1 MAVITLARQVGSG
14 GQTIANLLAERLGYR
29 VVGRRDLASEAM
41 RRGMLMPA
49 VFAEFADEQRLARVG
64 TDDLPPLYF
73 GFGELEYGEAL
84 RGAGPESPRGSLSVL
99 EAVGRER
106 RTLLL
111 TLASLAYALAAEDGI
126 VLIGGGGQYLLAG
139 LPAVLSVKIVAPA
152 EIRAERL
159 AGGYGLTMEAAR
171 EAVASGDREQREYNR
186 ALFDADWDDPL
197 HWDVIVNSEAV
208 APEVARDVI
217 LAGFGAGGTV
227 AAVTAEMAEVLSIA
241 SRVNQALMDDLF
253 AEAWLVAT
261 PTSDGVVVHG
271 DAVNAEQARA
281 ALEVAQRLGGG
292 RKVMSDVTVQGRAIG
307 GYG

>member
-1 MAVITLARQVGSG
+1 MAIITLARQVGSG

-41 RRGMLMPA
+41 RRGMRMPA
-49 VFAEFADEQRLARVG
+49 VFAEFADEQRLARLG

-84 RGAGPESPRGSLSVL
+84 RGAGPEGARGSVSVL

-111 TLASLAYALAAEDGI
+111 TLASLTYALAAEDGM

-159 AGGYGLTMEAAR
+159 AGAYGLPLEAAR
-171 EAVASGDREQREYNR
+171 EAVESGDREQREYNR

-197 HWDVIVNSEAV
+197 HWDVIVNSEAL

-217 LAGFGAGGTV
+217 VAGLGLGEAGV
-227 AAVTAEMAEVLSIA
+227 AVDPETAAVLSIA
-241 SRVNQALMDDLF
+241 SRVNQALADELF
-253 AEAWLVAT
+253 AEAWLIAT
-261 PTSDGVVVHG
+261 PTSDGVMVHG
-271 DAVNAEQARA
+271 DAVDAEQARA
-281 ALEVAQRLGGG
+281 ALEVAQRVGGG
-292 RKVMSDVTVQGRAIG
+292 RKVMSDVTVRGRRVTE
-307 GYG
+307 